1 MPRLKR
7 GAELKLE
14 RLTPAAVEGG
24 WSITRLAQE
33 AGVGWGAASRSLK
46 RFAVAMREADAS
58 KPEAIT
64 DRLRL
69 EARKAHERALAR
81 LEGLGVALDAAI
93 GQLRRIGGK
102 RAPGARETAL
112 LVKACL
118 DHWRLVESLCGL
130 DVAKA
135 VAIRQTAKLKAAD
148 NAASWDGVAALN
160 GMVHPLDVQVLPAEP
175 IGGRG

>member
-46 RFAVAMREADAS
+46 RFQAAMHELEAL
-58 KPEAIT
+58 KPET
-64 DRLRL
+64 MTEKRRL
-69 EARKAHERALAR
+69 EARKAHDGALSRLNRLGSLLDDSLHRMEAKRQNSALA
-81 LEGLGVALDAAI
+81 
-93 GQLRRIGGK
+93 
-102 RAPGARETAL
+102 AREVAV
-112 LVKACL
+112 LVKAFA
-118 DHWRLVESLCGL
+118 DYWRIVEAVFGL

-135 VAIRQTAKLKAAD
+135 ITIRQQSQMPKTAAC
-148 NAASWDGVAALN
+148 ASWEGCATLEAV
-160 GMVHPLDVQVLPAEP
+160 P
-175 IGGRG
+175 ISADFRD